1 MNIQRLVN
9 TKMGRVFISILLGI
23 GLAALFRR
31 TCTDKNCIVF
41 NGPIIKEFD
50 DKIYK
55 QDGKCY
61 KYTATSSKC
70 NTETKKVLDMTVD
83 EQFEGAP
90 QTSTGLSFLGNS
102 N

>member
-1 MNIQRLVN
+1 MNLHRLVN
-9 TKMGRVFISILLGI
+9 TKMGRVFISIVMGI

-70 NTETKKVLDMTVD
+70 NPETKKVLDMTAE
-83 EQFEGAP
+83 EQIEGAP
-90 QTSTGLSFLGNS
+90 TSTGLSFLGNS

>member
-1 MNIQRLVN
+1 MNLHRLVN
-9 TKMGRVFISILLGI
+9 TKMGRVFISIVMGI

-55 QDGKCY
+55 QGFNINTPINLKFQ
-61 KYTATSSKC
+61 KIA
-70 NTETKKVLDMTVD
+70 TETLRDGLISYDKRKGWRGALTNKK
-83 EQFEGAP
+83 
-90 QTSTGLSFLGNS
+90 
-102 N
+102 